1 MKQAMEP
8 VPFVR
13 TVWARRAHE
22 MAENVMNA
30 GKSRRIGQIVGNP
43 GTGKSEVAEWLAAEF
58 GGAYVSAWQTIS
70 VNGLLIALAR
80 ALGDTT
86 LRDNTAND
94 RVFGRLRELV
104 RGRLIVIDEANLLS
118 WKHLEALRHLPDQ
131 CGAGLILVGTLLF
144 SNYLKEGKAATL
156 VAQLASRIGAKSI
169 TFDVMSERE
178 TVAAVLRP
186 RWPDADPEAYALF
199 YRLCGGR
206 WRQTVEMAEACDRIM
221 AVNTVPWGVT
231 VVESA
236 AAAMGLV
243 QVAAKGRSKGD
254 A

>member
-1 MKQAMEP
+1 MKTEP
-8 VPFVR
+8 IPFVR
-13 TVWARRAHE
+13 TVWALRARE
-22 MAENVMNA
+22 MAENVMRA

-43 GTGKSEVAEWLAAEF
+43 GTGKSEVAEWLAVEY
-58 GGAYVSAWQTIS
+58 GGAYVSAWQTVS
-70 VNGLLIALAR
+70 VNGLLIAVAR

-86 LRDNTAND
+86 LKDNTAND

-104 RGRLIVIDEANLLS
+104 PGRLIVVDEANLLT

-144 SNYLKEGKAATL
+144 DTYLKAGKAATL
-156 VAQLASRIGAKSI
+156 VAQLSSRIGAKSI
-169 TFDVMSERE
+169 TFKPMTERE

-186 RWPDADPEAYALF
+186 RWPGAEAQAYALC
-199 YRLCGGR
+199 YRLSGGQ

-221 AVNTVPWGVT
+221 AANNVPFGVA

-243 QVAAKGRSKGD
+243 QVKGRD
-254 A
+254 